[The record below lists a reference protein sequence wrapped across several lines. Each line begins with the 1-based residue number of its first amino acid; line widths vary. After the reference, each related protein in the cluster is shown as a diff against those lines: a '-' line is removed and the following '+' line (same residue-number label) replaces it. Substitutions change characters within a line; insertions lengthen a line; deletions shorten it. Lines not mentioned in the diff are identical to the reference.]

1 MAVCYN
7 VLGNSQQNREG
18 RMNMYQIGNKVIYG
32 IHGVCVVADL
42 EKRRVDGKQ
51 VVYLALEPAG
61 QSGSRFL
68 VPTHNA
74 AAMAKVRPV
83 LSREEL
89 EALLSSKAIRED
101 AWIRDEGQRKQLYRE
116 LISSCDR
123 QRLAQMICCLYRYRA
138 TLSAA
143 GKKFHM
149 CDDNFLRDAEKILAG
164 EIASTLEIPSTEAIK
179 YLRSKLKEDA

>member
-1 MAVCYN
+1 MD
-7 VLGNSQQNREG
+7 
-18 RMNMYQIGNKVIYG
+18 MYQTGDKVLYG
-32 IHGVCVVADL
+32 IHGVCLVVEL
-42 EKRRVDGKQ
+42 ENRMIDGKQ
-51 VVYLALEPAG
+51 VVYLVLEPAG
-61 QSGSRFL
+61 QSGSRYM

-83 LSREEL
+83 LCAEEM
-89 EALLSSKAIRED
+89 EKLLSSDVVRED

-123 QRLAQMICCLYRYRA
+123 QRLAQMIFSLYRYRKA
-138 TLSAA
+138 QAAA

-149 CDDNFLRDAEKILAG
+149 CDENFLRDAEKILAG
-164 EIASTLEIPSTEAIK
+164 EIASTLEISSQEAIK

>member
-1 MAVCYN
+1 
-7 VLGNSQQNREG
+7 
-18 RMNMYQIGNKVIYG
+18 MYQTGDKVLYG
-32 IHGVCVVADL
+32 IHGVCLVVEL
-42 EKRRVDGKQ
+42 ENRMIDGKQ
-51 VVYLALEPAG
+51 VVYLVLEPAG
-61 QSGSRFL
+61 QSGSRYM

-83 LSREEL
+83 LSAEEM
-89 EALLSSKAIRED
+89 EKLLSSDMVRTD

-123 QRLAQMICCLYRYRA
+123 QRLAQMIFSLYRYRKA
-138 TLSAA
+138 QAAA

-149 CDDNFLRDAEKILAG
+149 CDENFLRDAEKILAG
-164 EIASTLEIPSTEAIK
+164 EIASTLEISSQEAIK

>member
-1 MAVCYN
+1 
-7 VLGNSQQNREG
+7 
-18 RMNMYQIGNKVIYG
+18 MYQIGNKVIYG

-51 VVYLALEPAG
+51 VVYLALVPAG

-89 EALLSSKAIRED
+89 EALLSSEAIRED

-123 QRLAQMICCLYRYRA
+123 QRLAQMI
-138 TLSAA
+138 
-143 GKKFHM
+143 
-149 CDDNFLRDAEKILAG
+149 
-164 EIASTLEIPSTEAIK
+164 
-179 YLRSKLKEDA
+179 